1 MHAPHHA
8 HPSPCMHATMHAP
21 HHACPPPPPHMPPAM
36 QAPSPPGQNSWD
48 TLLKILPCPNFI
60 AGGKNTSYIVMM
72 FLLRISRFEWYHH
85 IHFLCWFVS
94 LHEIY
99 FLVFRFWTIQY
110 QKNMLNVC
118 FSTMNRIY
126 SDFTSPFNSSGT
138 WKGSIEKDWGFT
150 FVAEIQR
157 PVIDPGFS
165 RWWGQS
171 QRWNANPLS
180 SQPNFPS
187 QKLHEN
193 ECKLTKRNVRSWRS
207 LTSYGPMEVDTRF
220 SAKGTKTALESQR
233 WAIMPFFLSTA

>member
-1 MHAPHHA
+1 
-8 HPSPCMHATMHAP
+8 
-21 HHACPPPPPHMPPAM
+21 
-36 QAPSPPGQNSWD
+36 
-48 TLLKILPCPNFI
+48 
-60 AGGKNTSYIVMM
+60 MM
-72 FLLRISRFEWYHH
+72 FLLQISRFEWYHH

-99 FLVFRFWTIQY
+99 FLVFRFWAIQY

-171 QRWNANPLS
+171 QRWDANPLS
-180 SQPNFPS
+180 SKNFPPKPAWKWMKIDRGGALFWHS
-187 QKLHEN
+187 F
-193 ECKLTKRNVRSWRS
+193 
-207 LTSYGPMEVDTRF
+207 TSNAPLEVKTMF
-220 SAKGTKTALESQR
+220 SSKDTKTAPES
-233 WAIMPFFLSTA
+233 